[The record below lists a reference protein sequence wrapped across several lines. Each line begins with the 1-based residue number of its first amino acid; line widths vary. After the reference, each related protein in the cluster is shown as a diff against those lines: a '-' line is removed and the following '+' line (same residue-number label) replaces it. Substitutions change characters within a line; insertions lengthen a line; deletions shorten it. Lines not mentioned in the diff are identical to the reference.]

1 MTYPLTRRL
10 GEFVAGLDYDA
21 IPEKAR
27 KIIRT
32 GFTDCI
38 GVMIAGSTEPGPQ
51 LLKSTLKPAG
61 TESSLLFCEGRAS
74 ALDAARING
83 TAAHALDFD
92 DTALRGHPSSPMVPA
107 ILAEAEAIGA
117 SGRRMLTA
125 YAAGY
130 EVWAELLRRDPLQSY
145 EGWHATGVMGA
156 IGAAAACASLRGLD
170 AHASATALA
179 LAASQGAGLV
189 ANFGTMTKSFH
200 AGNAAHTGILSARLA
215 EAGFTAST
223 CTLEGPAGFLRTV
236 PSHESRIDFD
246 SEFNPAAWAI
256 LQNGLSI
263 KKYPLCFAAHRC
275 IDGMFDIL
283 TAQAIDPARVR
294 KVIAT
299 TSQRAVFM
307 LSHTE
312 PRTVLQA
319 KFSMQFAMAAALL
332 ARRVGLA
339 EVSEAFV
346 QRPDVQALMKK
357 VEARGNER
365 DDPAKPGYAIYDE
378 VVVEL
383 ESQPPISSGHITKV
397 RGDLDLPIPRE
408 DLWSKFKG
416 CVEASGK
423 SLPAHELF
431 EALMDLD
438 HLPAPASLPGV
449 AR

>member
-1 MTYPLTRRL
+1 MR
-10 GEFVAGLDYDA
+10 
-21 IPEKAR
+21 
-27 KIIRT
+27 
-32 GFTDCI
+32 
-38 GVMIAGSTEPGPQ
+38 
-51 LLKSTLKPAG
+51 LKSVLRPAG

-92 DTALRGHPSSPMVPA
+92 DTALRGHPSAPMVPA

-117 SGRRMLTA
+117 SGERMLTA

-130 EVWAELLRRDPLQSY
+130 EVWAELLRRDSLQAY

-156 IGAAAACASLRGLD
+156 IAAAAACASLRGLD
-170 AHASATALA
+170 AHGSATAMA

-215 EAGFTAST
+215 EAGFTASLT
-223 CTLEGPAGFLRTV
+223 ALEGAAGYLHTV
-236 PSHESRIDFD
+236 PSHESTIDFD
-246 SEFNPAAWAI
+246 SEFNPTAWAI
-256 LQNGLSI
+256 LRNGLSI
-263 KKYPLCFAAHRC
+263 KKYPVCFAAHRC

-283 TAQAIDPARVR
+283 DAQTIDPARVS

-307 LSHTE
+307 LSYTA
-312 PRTVLQA
+312 PATVLQA

-332 ARRVGLA
+332 ARRVGLS
-339 EVSEAFV
+339 EVTDAFV
-346 QRPDVQALMKK
+346 QRPDVQALMSK
-357 VEARGNER
+357 VEARANER
-365 DDPAKPGYAIYDE
+365 DDPAKPGYATYDE
-378 VVVEL
+378 VVIEL
-383 ESQPPISSGHITKV
+383 EGRPSVSSGHITKV
-397 RGDLDLPIPRE
+397 RGDVDLPIPRE

-416 CVEASGK
+416 CIDASGK
-423 SLPAHELF
+423 TLPARELF

-438 HLPAPASLPGV
+438 RLAAPVSLPGQM
-449 AR
+449 RPSRS

>member
-1 MTYPLTRRL
+1 MTFPLTKRL
-10 GEFVAGLDYDA
+10 GEFISTLDYTS
-21 IPEKAR
+21 IPEEAR
-27 KIIRT
+27 KTIRT
-32 GFTDCI
+32 GFTDCM
-38 GVMIAGSTEPGPQ
+38 GVMIAGSSEPGPR
-51 LLKSTLKPAG
+51 LLKSVLKPGG

-117 SGRRMLTA
+117 SGQRMLTA

-215 EAGFTAST
+215 QAGFTASVSA
-223 CTLEGPAGFLRTV
+223 LEGPAGYLHTV
-236 PSHESRIDFD
+236 PSHESIIDFD
-246 SEFNPAAWAI
+246 SEFNPATWAI
-256 LQNGLSI
+256 LQSGLSI
-263 KKYPLCFAAHRC
+263 KKYPLCFAAHRAL
-275 IDGMFDIL
+275 DGMFDIL
-283 TAQAIDPARVR
+283 NAHAIDPARVS

-299 TSQRAVFM
+299 TSKRAVFM
-307 LSHTE
+307 LSYTE
-312 PRTVLQA
+312 PTTVLQA

-332 ARRVGLA
+332 AKRVGLA
-339 EVSEAFV
+339 EVSETFV
-346 QRPDVQALMKK
+346 QRADVQALMRK

-378 VVVEL
+378 IVVEL
-383 ESQPPISSGHITKV
+383 EGQPPLNSGHITKV
-397 RGDLDLPIPRE
+397 RGDVDRPIPKE

-416 CVEASGK
+416 CIDASGK
-423 SLPAHELF
+423 TLPARELF
-431 EALMDLD
+431 EALMALD
-438 HLPAPASLPGV
+438 QLPTPASLPGL